1 MVLVP
6 FDLLVMGQFENQQAL
21 NPDRYLNGMARIR
34 TLNKGVL
41 FLTVHAKTAVSFIQS
56 DYSNH
61 PQTDR
66 TFDLSIMLLRERMR
80 VMLHA
85 LRLQKSKFKLTHYRF
100 VVSVDT
106 RWLSQK
112 TRDAP
117 DGHYCVKNHGRPQ
130 GDADKSRA
138 DAGQSEDESRA
149 DVIKHHRADQSS
161 RGAALRVV
169 LREPA
174 GDAERK
180 QRHPGHATERNARAD
195 EFAA

>member
-85 LRLQKSKFKLTHYRF
+85 LRLQKSKFKLTHHRF

-117 DGHYCVKNHGRPQ
+117 DGHHSVENHRRPQ

-138 DAGQSEDESRA
+138 DAGQSEDKNRA
-149 DVIKHHRADQSS
+149 DVIKHHRAD
-161 RGAALRVV
+161 
-169 LREPA
+169 
-174 GDAERK
+174 
-180 QRHPGHATERNARAD
+180 
-195 EFAA
+195 